1 MNTYQKLPPQERMV
15 IVAKIYHHIW
25 YSEDRYNELMTLM
38 TEWDKNPTKEAKFLN
53 QITNGTELTEAELC

>member
-1 MNTYQKLPPQERMV
+1 MNSYQKLPPQERMV

-53 QITNGTELTEAELC
+53 QITNGTELTEAELR

>member
-1 MNTYQKLPPQERMV
+1 MNTYQQLPPQERMV

-38 TEWDKNPTKEAKFLN
+38 TEWDKNPTREAKFLN
-53 QITNGTELTEAELC
+53 QITNGTELNEAELR

>member
-1 MNTYQKLPPQERMV
+1 MNTYQQLPPQERMV

-38 TEWDKNPTKEAKFLN
+38 TEWDKNPTREAKFLN
-53 QITNGTELTEAELC
+53 QITNGTELNETELR

>member
-1 MNTYQKLPPQERMV
+1 MNTYQTLPPQERMV

-38 TEWDKNPTKEAKFLN
+38 SEWDKNPTKEAKFLN
-53 QITNGTELTEAELC
+53 QITNGTELNETELR

>member
-1 MNTYQKLPPQERMV
+1 MNTYQTLPPQERMV

-38 TEWDKNPTKEAKFLN
+38 SEWDKNPTREAKFLN
-53 QITNGTELTEAELC
+53 QITNGTELNEAELR

>member
-1 MNTYQKLPPQERMV
+1 MNTYQQLPPQERMV

-38 TEWDKNPTKEAKFLN
+38 TEWDKNPTREAKFLN
-53 QITNGTELTEAELC
+53 QITNGTELNEAELC

>member
-25 YSEDRYNELMTLM
+25 YSEDRYNELMTVM

-53 QITNGTELTEAELC
+53 QITDGSELTEAELR

>member
-1 MNTYQKLPPQERMV
+1 MNTYQTLPPQERMV

-53 QITNGTELTEAELC
+53 QITNGTELTETELR

>member
-1 MNTYQKLPPQERMV
+1 MNTYQTLPPQERMV

-38 TEWDKNPTKEAKFLN
+38 TEWDKNPTREAKFLN
-53 QITNGTELTEAELC
+53 QITNGTELNETELR

>member
-38 TEWDKNPTKEAKFLN
+38 SDWDKNPTREAKFLN
-53 QITNGTELTEAELC
+53 QITNGTEITESEFR

>member
-1 MNTYQKLPPQERMV
+1 MNTYQRLPPQERMV

-38 TEWDKNPTKEAKFLN
+38 SEWDKNPTREAKFLN
-53 QITNGTELTEAELC
+53 QITNGTELNETELR

>member
-1 MNTYQKLPPQERMV
+1 MNTYQTLPPQERMV

-38 TEWDKNPTKEAKFLN
+38 SEWDKNPTREAKFLN
-53 QITNGTELTEAELC
+53 QITNGTELNETELR

>member
-25 YSEDRYNELMTLM
+25 YSEDRYNELMNLM
-38 TEWDKNPTKEAKFLN
+38 TEWDKNPTREAKFLN
-53 QITNGTELTEAELC
+53 QITNGTELNETELR

>member
-38 TEWDKNPTKEAKFLN
+38 SEWDKNPTREAKFLN
-53 QITNGTELTEAELC
+53 QITNGTELNETELR

>member
-1 MNTYQKLPPQERMV
+1 MNTYQTLPPQERMV

-53 QITNGTELTEAELC
+53 DITNGTELNEAELR

>member
-38 TEWDKNPTKEAKFLN
+38 TEWDKNPTREAKFLN
-53 QITNGTELTEAELC
+53 QITNGTELNETELR

>member
-1 MNTYQKLPPQERMV
+1 MNSYQQLPPQERMV

-53 QITNGTELTEAELC
+53 QITNGTELTETELR

>member
-15 IVAKIYHHIW
+15 IVAIIYHHIW

-53 QITNGTELTEAELC
+53 QITNGTELNETELC

>member
-53 QITNGTELTEAELC
+53 DITNGTELNEAELR

>member
-38 TEWDKNPTKEAKFLN
+38 TEWDKNPTREAKFLN
-53 QITNGTELTEAELC
+53 QITNGTELNEAELR

>member
-1 MNTYQKLPPQERMV
+1 MNSYQQLPPQERMV

-53 QITNGTELTEAELC
+53 QITNGSELTEAELR

>member
-1 MNTYQKLPPQERMV
+1 MNTYQTLPPQERMV

-25 YSEDRYNELMTLM
+25 YSEDRYNELMTLL

-53 QITNGTELTEAELC
+53 QITNGTELTETELR

>member
-53 QITNGTELTEAELC
+53 QITNGTELTETELR

>member
-25 YSEDRYNELMTLM
+25 YSEDRYNELMTLL

-53 QITNGTELTEAELC
+53 QITNGTELNETELR

>member
-1 MNTYQKLPPQERMV
+1 MNTYQTLPPQERMV

-38 TEWDKNPTKEAKFLN
+38 TEWDKNPTREAKFLN
-53 QITNGTELTEAELC
+53 QITNGTELNEAELR